1 MFEIHKAKEELK
13 LAMVNSKESIKES
26 IAEMKVKLESL
37 KRDMK
42 RIFADMNIGNVS
54 VA

>member
-1 MFEIHKAKEELK
+1 MFEMHKAKEELK
-13 LAMVNSKESIKES
+13 IAMENSKEVIKAR
-26 IAEMKVKLESL
+26 IAEMKVRLESL

-42 RIFADMNIGNVS
+42 AIISEMNIGNVS